1 MRAVVEAHLHAVRA
15 VADLLKNAARE
26 ADGDGTYTQEQFL
39 LQRDVMIKLLLTGLW
54 VCIVTL
60 AAVYF
65 SVQMSAPP
73 PPRRRGGCPQ
83 GALELV
89 RGESL
94 TVPVISDGMITG
106 YFLGRFSFMMDKE
119 QIKGQKLP
127 MTELTTDQL
136 FTLLV
141 GDKMIDLGNPGAF
154 DLETFRTRIKDQLN
168 AKLGEGMVDEVL
180 VEQLDFISKED
191 IRTNVAREGKRPIAP
206 TKIVEGVVVEEPKPA
221 TH

>member
-1 MRAVVEAHLHAVRA
+1 
-15 VADLLKNAARE
+15 
-26 ADGDGTYTQEQFL
+26 
-39 LQRDVMIKLLLTGLW
+39 MIKLLLTGLW

-73 PPRRRGGCPQ
+73 PPVDEEAARKE
-83 GALELV
+83 ALELV

-119 QIKGQKLP
+119 QIKGQNLP

-191 IRTNVAREGKRPIAP
+191 IRTNVAREGKRPVAP